1 MSDTYHVHTFW
12 AQSVTL
18 GALPDSSLIHLV
30 CVLAACAH
38 TRPVISHNIIV
49 WEECRK
55 RRCSLHNCNTQEL
68 HGKHEKVENQSEY
81 KLVNPYR

>member
-1 MSDTYHVHTFW
+1 MYHAHTFW

-30 CVLAACAH
+30 CVPAACTH
-38 TRPVISHNIIV
+38 TCPVIGHNIIV

-55 RRCSLHNCNTQEL
+55 KCCSLHNCVTVKIYMVNN
-68 HGKHEKVENQSEY
+68 EN
-81 KLVNPYR
+81 V